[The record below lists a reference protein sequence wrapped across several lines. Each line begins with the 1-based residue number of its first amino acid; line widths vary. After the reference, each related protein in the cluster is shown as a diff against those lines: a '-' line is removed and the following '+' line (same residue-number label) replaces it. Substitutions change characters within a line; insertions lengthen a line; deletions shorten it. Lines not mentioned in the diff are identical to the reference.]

1 MVASPI
7 DRTAYNKYTEFS
19 HLSYECISYL
29 MENNEY
35 IWKLLKYNE
44 PDAWQ
49 KSDLSHDEKSLLI
62 FNGFGEMTDFRVFM
76 DTGNPDVWKEEISQA
91 RIYPIKILPKNRTT
105 GIVLMAFDFFTH
117 YKLNQLSNYK
127 SRVDMATQEYIRVF
141 NGINIAGIGRLAFN
155 GTETVED
162 KAITLGQLPFKGKS
176 VYMSNRDI

>member
-1 MVASPI
+1 MTTVDNFRI
-7 DRTAYNKYTEFS
+7 AYALYEDFS
-19 HLSYECISYL
+19 EYSYNCISYL
-29 MENNEY
+29 MDNSEL
-35 IWKLLKYNE
+35 IWKLLKYNDR
-44 PDAWQ
+44 DAWN
-49 KSDLSHDEKSLLI
+49 KPDLTKEEKAALI
-62 FNGFGEMTDFRVFM
+62 YSGQPTTTDFRVFM